1 MLIVLVVG
9 FCKRRMTFVPVRLRW
24 GGVQEGKK
32 RVVVVVVKVVTV
44 MMMEVRRGAVGRKYS
59 KSPYPIATN
68 KTKRIH
74 KGAKI
79 HSGRF

>member
-24 GGVQEGKK
+24 GGVKEGKK

-44 MMMEVRRGAVGRKYS
+44 MVR
-59 KSPYPIATN
+59 
-68 KTKRIH
+68 
-74 KGAKI
+74 
-79 HSGRF
+79 SGEP

>member
-1 MLIVLVVG
+1 
-9 FCKRRMTFVPVRLRW
+9 MTFVPVRLRW

-32 RVVVVVVKVVTV
+32 RVVVVVKVVTV
-44 MMMEVRRGAVGRKYS
+44 MVVVVRRGAVSRKYS